1 MFKNIFNFLKH
12 PIIYTYN
19 AGVNFLEKASDKR
32 IRKELKN
39 MSNID
44 SRLAQYHK
52 EGFTNRD
59 ILKHIKKRKKAN
71 KMNAKAGNPLP
82 KLSLLPSLNVV
93 NIEKQ
98 EEQIEDRKNINIVI
112 EVAGE
117 NVKKS
122 INTIVKRVKDSGIDK
137 ELLGKFSSV
146 VNSSNASRITDFYKR
161 NKDEFESIF
170 IKYLGSVDDIEE
182 AILSWLRELNSVVY
196 NNERERL
203 RK

>member
-1 MFKNIFNFLKH
+1 MLNKLLNFLKH

-19 AGVNFLEKASDKR
+19 AGVNFLEKYSDKR

-59 ILKHIKKRKKAN
+59 ILKHMKKRKKAN
-71 KMNAKAGNPLP
+71 KMNAKAGNPLQ

-93 NIEKQ
+93 NIENQ
-98 EEQIEDRKNINIVI
+98 EKQIEARKDVETII
-112 EVAGE
+112 EVSGE

-122 INTIVKRVKDSGIDK
+122 INTIIKRVKDSGIDK

-146 VNSSNASRITDFYKR
+146 VNSSNASRITAFYRR